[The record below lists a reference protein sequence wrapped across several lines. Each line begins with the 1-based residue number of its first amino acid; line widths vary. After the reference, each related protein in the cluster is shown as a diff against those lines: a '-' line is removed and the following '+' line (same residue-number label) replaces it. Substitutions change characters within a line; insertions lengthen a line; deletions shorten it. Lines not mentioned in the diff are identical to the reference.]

1 MHLVCHKTNRHD
13 PRSKRNRPKSEHS
26 ECQRSWGS
34 GAVFAP
40 TSLPF
45 PPARVLGGGALK
57 KCLGSKEHPDWF
69 KIDLIAAEIITDQ
82 KYKRT
87 KN

>member
-1 MHLVCHKTNRHD
+1 MIPGVNIIGEKASIAGVNGAG
-13 PRSKRNRPKSEHS
+13 E
-26 ECQRSWGS
+26 S
-34 GAVFAP
+34 GAVLAP
-40 TSLPF
+40 LLP
-45 PPARVLGGGALK
+45 PPARVLEGGALK
-57 KCLGSKEHPDWF
+57 KCLGSKEHPDWL